1 MKAPGTAEGAAIA
14 ASPPRANRLSPTIR
28 GFPARHPVA
37 KAASRAES
45 GLGRR
50 AGSVS
55 VLAEFLG
62 AVALAM
68 VGSVL
73 VEHFLSRRASR
84 RSGEARAER

>member
-1 MKAPGTAEGAAIA
+1 
-14 ASPPRANRLSPTIR
+14 
-28 GFPARHPVA
+28 
-37 KAASRAES
+37 
-45 GLGRR
+45 
-50 AGSVS
+50 